1 MTAHRHL
8 RRITALAAVAAGI
21 ALSGCSSAASP
32 EVEPVAAEPAE
43 STASTRTLD
52 PVSGEGPTGFPG
64 VAFPIP
70 ENARSVSIAFH
81 CDGDGAFSVELGD
94 SMMLGQ
100 SPLSGTCGEPHSL
113 SWPIE
118 SRTAPTLVVQL
129 DAGAIWTAK
138 PTFSTAEF
146 AVDEALVAECAAFSE
161 VSSALM
167 NADVGLT
174 QYAAFDET
182 AWRERVQGA
191 TVELGE
197 LAAASTTELSAALT
211 QLHGELSATTPAPG
225 TAYRAL
231 EPGFVVI
238 GAACAENQSPIVLH
252 GEFGG

>member
-8 RRITALAAVAAGI
+8 RSIAVLAALAAGI
-21 ALSGCSSAASP
+21 ALSGCSAAAAP

-43 STASTRTLD
+43 STITTRALD

-70 ENARSVSIAFH
+70 KDARSVSVAFD

-100 SPLSGTCGEPHSL
+100 APLTGTCGEAQTL

-118 SRTAPTLVVQL
+118 SRTAPTLAVQL
-129 DAGAIWTAK
+129 DADAIWTAK

-146 AVDEALVAECAAFSE
+146 MVDDALASECAAFSK

-174 QYAAFDET
+174 QYAAFDEA
-182 AWRERVQGA
+182 AWSERVQSA

-197 LAAASTTELSAALT
+197 LAASSTSELAAALT
-211 QLHGELSATTPAPG
+211 TLHDAISATTPAPG
-225 TAYRAL
+225 TAYRTL
-231 EPGFVVI
+231 EPGLFTI
-238 GAACAENQSPIVLH
+238 GDACVENQSPIVLH
-252 GEFGG
+252 AEFGG